1 MSSNEIYRQKYLKY
15 KQKYLDLQQL
25 GGLSFNSFKP
35 SMPSIPRSISPFS
48 STPEQKVANLR
59 AKYTG
64 TKNALNIA
72 QTAYDEAVKTN
83 KRQNDSKTLAAL
95 EKARNVLE
103 NARTNKLNTLSE
115 YRAAKDAQRKAEL
128 KNAQKVVDDLQ
139 KIVND
144 NNTKLS
150 NAKAELGKII
160 KKQADRE
167 ERKAR
172 KLAQAGRSPTLMIK
186 NGSVDGDTTDESDDL

>member
-1 MSSNEIYRQKYLKY
+1 MSSNEIYREKYLKY

-25 GGLSFNSFKP
+25 GGLGGLFKSSSVS
-35 SMPSIPRSISPFS
+35 SMVPRSISPFS

-64 TKNALNIA
+64 AKNTLHIA
-72 QTAYDEAVKTN
+72 QTTYDEAVKTN
-83 KRQNDSKTLAAL
+83 KRQNDSKTLAAV
-95 EKARNVLE
+95 EKAKKALE
-103 NARTNKLNTLSE
+103 SAKTNKLNVLAE

-128 KNAQKVVDDLQ
+128 ANAQKAVDDLQ

-144 NNTKLS
+144 NNSKLA
-150 NAKAELGKII
+150 NAKAELARIM

-167 ERKAR
+167 AR
-172 KLAQAGRSPTLMIK
+172 KRSKSGKPAMLAIED
-186 NGSVDGDTTDESDDL
+186 GSTTEEE

>member
-25 GGLSFNSFKP
+25 GGLSFGSFKP
-35 SMPSIPRSISPFS
+35 SVPSLGSISRSISPFG

-64 TKNALNIA
+64 TKNTLLVA

-83 KRQNDSKTLAAL
+83 RRQNDSKTLAAL
-95 EKARNVLE
+95 EKARNALE
-103 NARTNKLNTLSE
+103 TAKTNKLNTLSE

-128 KNAQKVVDDLQ
+128 MKAQNLVNDLQKVV
-139 KIVND
+139 NE
-144 NNTKLS
+144 NNNKLA
-150 NAKAELGKII
+150 NAKAELARII
-160 KKQADRE
+160 KKQAERE
-167 ERKAR
+167 AR
-172 KLAQAGRSPTLMIK
+172 KRSKSGKTPMLAIED
-186 NGSVDGDTTDESDDL
+186 GSTTEDE

>member
-1 MSSNEIYRQKYLKY
+1 MSSNEVYRQKYLKY

-25 GGLSFNSFKP
+25 GGLGSLFKSS
-35 SMPSIPRSISPFS
+35 SMPSISIPRSISPFS

-64 TKNALNIA
+64 TKNAVTVA

-83 KRQNDSKTLAAL
+83 RRQNDSKTLAAV

-144 NNTKLS
+144 NNTKLA
-150 NAKAELGKII
+150 NAKTELAKII
-160 KKQADRE
+160 KKHADRE
-167 ERKAR
+167 AR
-172 KLAQAGRSPTLMIK
+172 KNAKAGRGQSQKLLK
-186 NGSVDGDTTDESDDL
+186 DGKVDDDTDSDVE

>member
-25 GGLSFNSFKP
+25 GGLSFSSFKP

-64 TKNALNIA
+64 TKNALSVA

-83 KRQNDSKTLAAL
+83 RRQNDSKTLAAL

-128 KNAQKVVDDLQ
+128 VNAQKVVNDLQ
-139 KIVND
+139 NVIND
-144 NNTKLS
+144 NNNKLAS
-150 NAKAELGKII
+150 AKAELARIV

-167 ERKAR
+167 AR
-172 KLAQAGRSPTLMIK
+172 KRTKSGKTPMLAIED
-186 NGSVDGDTTDESDDL
+186 GSTTDESDD

>member
-1 MSSNEIYRQKYLKY
+1 MSSNEIYREKYLKY

-25 GGLSFNSFKP
+25 GGLGGLFKSSSAS
-35 SMPSIPRSISPFS
+35 SMLPRSISPFS

-64 TKNALNIA
+64 AKNTLSIA
-72 QTAYDEAVKTN
+72 QTTYDEAVKTN
-83 KRQNDSKTLAAL
+83 KRQNDSKTLAAV
-95 EKARNVLE
+95 EKAK
-103 NARTNKLNTLSE
+103 NALDSAKTNKLNVLAE

-128 KNAQKVVDDLQ
+128 ANAQKAVDDLQ

-144 NNTKLS
+144 NNIKLA
-150 NAKAELGKII
+150 NAKAELARIM

-167 ERKAR
+167 AR
-172 KLAQAGRSPTLMIK
+172 KRSKSGKPAMLAIED
-186 NGSVDGDTTDESDDL
+186 GSTTEEE